1 LILWNIK
8 AYNPHYPAL
17 YCSIVA
23 HPERYSTAFH
33 PGRVRFPTRFI
44 VAARMFNPPQR
55 NRRNTMPGP
64 KIQNMTGNLNIVL
77 SKDQI
82 NDIVRKVIGAK
93 GEKLGGV
100 GGIGP
105 VSIASDYCCV
115 DASVGSS
122 VVGPVSTV
130 ASSVSIP
137 SPEAGLKAH
146 DLKHTVAPGQ
156 VNPQISVPGAIKVR

>member
-1 LILWNIK
+1 
-8 AYNPHYPAL
+8 
-17 YCSIVA
+17 
-23 HPERYSTAFH
+23 
-33 PGRVRFPTRFI
+33 
-44 VAARMFNPPQR
+44 
-55 NRRNTMPGP
+55 MPGP

-77 SKDQI
+77 SKDQL
-82 NDIVRKVIGAK
+82 NDIVRKVIGNK
-93 GEKLGGV
+93 GERLGGV

-146 DLKHTVAPGQ
+146 DLQHKVVPGQ